1 MSLHLV
7 RHGRPLVEPGV
18 PAARWELDPA
28 GFDDVWALRESGR
41 LPRRAAWFC
50 SPEPKA
56 VATAQLL
63 TESEVGVVDDLRE
76 HERGAAWVEGFASVV
91 ERAFAEPDRA
101 AYDGW
106 EPLAHCRERVSAAV
120 GRIVDVHRGE
130 EVVLVGHGTA
140 WTLAVAA
147 LGGTT
152 PDLARWRTM
161 AFPDVLVVPAAP
173 GGPARGRVG
182 D

>member
-7 RHGRPLVEPGV
+7 RHGRPLVDPAL

-28 GFDDVWALRESGR
+28 GFDDVWAMRESGR
-41 LPRRAAWFC
+41 LPRHAVWFC

-63 TESEVGVVDDLRE
+63 TEGEVGVVDDLRE
-76 HERGAAWVEGFASVV
+76 HERGAGSVEDFAGTV

-106 EPLAHCRERVSAAV
+106 EPLARCRERVGAAV
-120 GRIVDVHRGE
+120 RRIADVHHDE
-130 EVVLVGHGTA
+130 DVVLVGHGTA
-140 WTLAVAA
+140 WTLAVAE
-147 LGGTT
+147 LTGRP
-152 PDLARWRTM
+152 PDLARWRGLAM
-161 AFPDVLVVPAAP
+161 PDVLVVPDVPEGP
-173 GGPARGRVG
+173 GSGRVG
-182 D
+182 G